1 MNAYDFDGTIFD
13 GDSTAGFFAYCRKRS
28 LKIRLLTP
36 LYLSG
41 YALLA
46 LGIWDKTRAKEHFY
60 AFLRRVPDIK
70 AWVADFWDKNV
81 NRIKPWY
88 YEKQRPDDMIL
99 SASPRFLLGDVC
111 SRLGIK
117 RLICSEVD
125 GKTGKY
131 EGKNCHGEE
140 KVRRLREEYGG
151 EAIEEFYSDS
161 YNDAPLAR
169 ISGKAFCVKKNDIY
183 PWDECFRDKGKRS

>member
-13 GDSTAGFFAYCRKRS
+13 GDSTACFFAYCRKRS

-41 YALLA
+41 FALLA

-70 AWVADFWDKNV
+70 AWVADFWDGNIR
-81 NRIKPWY
+81 RIKPWY

-111 SRLGIK
+111 ARLGIK
-117 RLICSEVD
+117 SLICSEVD
-125 GKTGKY
+125 EKTGKY
-131 EGKNCHGEE
+131 TGVNCHGEE
-140 KVRRLREEYGG
+140 KVRRLREEYGAA
-151 EAIEEFYSDS
+151 AIEEFYSDS
-161 YNDAPLAR
+161 INDAPLAR
-169 ISGKAFCVKKNDIY
+169 IAKSSFCVKKQDIY
-183 PWDECFRDKGKRS
+183 PWDECFKS